1 MTNPSFNSSSIS
13 GHPPQ
18 ASQQRM
24 ACLWLPNW
32 PIQRLVAVEP
42 ELRCQRLVLFRRD
55 SRRGRLVSA
64 ASPLAQRA
72 GIRVGM
78 PISRAEMGD
87 CYLREHDSTVD
98 RQALEELTERLN
110 EFSPMVGLE
119 SADEKSS
126 RSSSRSSRHSIGHLS
141 GRSSTRSG
149 ASPDTTM
156 DWKPSSILFD
166 LTGISRLFGGEENLA
181 RQLFERIQ
189 QLGYVPRLAIADT
202 IGVAWGV
209 SHFGTTGWSV
219 IPPADHQAW
228 SGLPLDALRLSAAT
242 VDTLQQLGLQRIDQL
257 LLLPRDQLAM
267 RFGDEIHRRLDQAL
281 GARPETFQAHRSTID
296 FSATQALE
304 YPLTHR
310 ETIEIT
316 IGRMV
321 QDICQQLRSRQQAG
335 QQWCIHLVGT
345 EQDPLRISVGLFRAT
360 TNPQELMPLIQMQ
373 LDHQLQQSNRSGR
386 SRLPLAVEE
395 IQVRATSVV
404 LMVRYQRQLF
414 DDPPGM
420 DQQSLAD
427 LVNRLSNRLGQQ
439 KVLAA
444 RLRSGA
450 QPEYAFE
457 YRPLIDRKRR
467 SHKRA
472 IRSSTSVT
480 HVAGRPL
487 RILTPAFPI
496 NVVPNQRTSNCAMQ
510 ACPLQTFRT
519 EKQTFQVVQ
528 GWGPER
534 IETGWWR
541 GLMVVREYWRIE
553 VASGQQFWLYQN
565 LRDQSWFLQGEF

>member
-1 MTNPSFNSSSIS
+1 MSTPSIDPSSNRGNQSPS
-13 GHPPQ
+13 SHP
-18 ASQQRM
+18 RM

-78 PISRAEMGD
+78 PISRTALDD
-87 CYLREHDSTVD
+87 CFLREHDSAAD
-98 RQALEELTERLN
+98 RQALEKLADRLH
-110 EFSPMVGLE
+110 EFSPLVGLE
-119 SADEKSS
+119 STEEKTS
-126 RSSSRSSRHSIGHLS
+126 RFSRHAMGHLA
-141 GRSSTRSG
+141 GRASTRSG
-149 ASPDTTM
+149 VGSGNTTA
-156 DWKPSSILFD
+156 WQPSSILLD

-181 RQLFERIQ
+181 RQLFERVQ
-189 QLGYVPRLAIADT
+189 QLGFLPRLAIADT
-202 IGVAWGV
+202 IGAAWAV
-209 SHFGTTGWSV
+209 SHFGTSGWSV
-219 IPPADHQAW
+219 TPQADHQAW
-228 SGLPLDALRLSAAT
+228 WGLPLAALRLSAAT
-242 VDTLQQLGLQRIDQL
+242 VHTLQQLGLQRIGEL
-257 LLLPRDQLAM
+257 LQLPRDQLAM
-267 RFGDEIHRRLDQAL
+267 RFGDEIHRRLDQAE
-281 GARPETFQAHRSTID
+281 GTRTETFQAHRATVD
-296 FSATQALE
+296 FSSTQGLE

-310 ETIEIT
+310 ETIEI
-316 IGRMV
+316 IIARMV
-321 QDICQQLRSRQQAG
+321 HDICQQLRSRQQAG
-335 QQWCIHLVGT
+335 QQWCINLMGA
-345 EQDPLRISVGLFRAT
+345 EQDPLRISVGLFQAT
-360 TNPQELMPLIQMQ
+360 TNSQELMPLIQMQ
-373 LDHQLQQSNRSGR
+373 LDHQLQQSSRSGR
-386 SRLPLAVEE
+386 CGQLPLAVEE

-439 KVLAA
+439 QVLAP

-457 YRPLIDRKRR
+457 YRPLIDRERR
-467 SHKRA
+467 QHKRA
-472 IRSSTSVT
+472 IRSSTSAT
-480 HVAGRPL
+480 HIAGRPL
-487 RILTPAFPI
+487 RILTPALPI
-496 NVVPNQRTSNCAMQ
+496 KVVLNQEASNGPVQ
-510 ACPLQTFRT
+510 AFRT
-519 EKQTFQVVQ
+519 EKQVFHVRR

-553 VASGQQFWLYQN
+553 AASGQQFWLYQN